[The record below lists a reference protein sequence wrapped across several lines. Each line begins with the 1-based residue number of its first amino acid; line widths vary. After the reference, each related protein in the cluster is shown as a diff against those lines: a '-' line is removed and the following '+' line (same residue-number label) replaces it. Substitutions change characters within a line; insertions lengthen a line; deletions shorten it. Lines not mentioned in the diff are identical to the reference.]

1 MEEAEEI
8 LIRRYIDQDEELK
21 RYVEDH
27 KKLKADLE
35 AYNKR
40 IYLTPEEELQ
50 KKNLQKRKLLGKE
63 KIFQILAKYRNGRG
77 Q

>member
-8 LIRRYIDQDEELK
+8 LIKKYIDQDDELR

-27 KKLKADLE
+27 KQIEADIE
-35 AYNKR
+35 TYNRR
-40 IYLTPEEELQ
+40 IYLTPEEELE

-63 KIFQILAKYRNGRG
+63 KIFQILAKYRNS
-77 Q
+77 

>member
-8 LIRRYIDQDEELK
+8 LIRKHIDHDEELK

-27 KKLKADLE
+27 EKIEADIE

-40 IYLTPEEELQ
+40 IYLTPEEQLD

-63 KIFQILAKYRNGRG
+63 RIFQILAKYRDG
-77 Q
+77 

>member
-8 LIRRYIDQDEELK
+8 LIKRYIDRDEELK

-27 KKLKADLE
+27 EKIEADLE
-35 AYNKR
+35 SYNRR
-40 IYLTPEEELQ
+40 IYLTPEEELD

-63 KIFQILAKYRNGRG
+63 KIFQILAKYRNG
-77 Q
+77 

>member
-8 LIRRYIDQDEELK
+8 LIRRYIDQDEELR

-27 KKLKADLE
+27 KKLETDLE
-35 AYNKR
+35 TYNRR
-40 IYLTPEEELQ
+40 IYLTPEEELE